1 MFSLPPPDTPSS
13 PSIDRVEPYS
23 STAQVEFDEP
33 EATGGVP
40 ILKYK
45 AEWRALGE
53 GEWHSR
59 LYDAKEGRM
68 IKQEVIS
75 PACNSNHILSCR
87 QKPEWR
93 LPELCNF
100 SSYIK
105 FLDKFL
111 NVCFAVTPWIFGC
124 KCDPSCA
131 DRLSHTYSFS
141 AYRVCVVA
149 LCSSLCPLLV
159 RTILAEQGEEP
170 CGWY

>member
-1 MFSLPPPDTPSS
+1 MFDIPSFLFSLPPELGILVSCCLLYHWLFSLLPTDTPSS

-68 IKQEVIS
+68 IKQGVTSRTCIS
-75 PACNSNHILSCR
+75 EDFLFFGG
-87 QKPEWR
+87 KPER
-93 LPELCNF
+93 
-100 SSYIK
+100 
-105 FLDKFL
+105 
-111 NVCFAVTPWIFGC
+111 
-124 KCDPSCA
+124 
-131 DRLSHTYSFS
+131 
-141 AYRVCVVA
+141 RV
-149 LCSSLCPLLV
+149 P
-159 RTILAEQGEEP
+159 
-170 CGWY
+170 

>member
-1 MFSLPPPDTPSS
+1 MTWGCVILCFLCRWSFVSHSLAYHCLFSLPPPDTPSS

-68 IKQEVIS
+68 IKQDVASPTCIS
-75 PACNSNHILSCR
+75 EYFLSFKG
-87 QKPEWR
+87 KPQWHV
-93 LPELCNF
+93 P
-100 SSYIK
+100 
-105 FLDKFL
+105 
-111 NVCFAVTPWIFGC
+111 
-124 KCDPSCA
+124 
-131 DRLSHTYSFS
+131 
-141 AYRVCVVA
+141 
-149 LCSSLCPLLV
+149 
-159 RTILAEQGEEP
+159 
-170 CGWY
+170 

>member
-1 MFSLPPPDTPSS
+1 MFDIPSFLFSLPQELVSHCLLYHWLFFLPPPDTPSS

-68 IKQEVIS
+68 IKQDVTSPTCIS
-75 PACNSNHILSCR
+75 KDFLSFR
-87 QKPEWR
+87 GKPEWR
-93 LPELCNF
+93 VPQLCNF
-100 SSYIK
+100 SFYIK
-105 FLDKFL
+105 APDKFL
-111 NVCFAVTPWIFGC
+111 NICFAVTP
-124 KCDPSCA
+124 
-131 DRLSHTYSFS
+131 
-141 AYRVCVVA
+141 
-149 LCSSLCPLLV
+149 
-159 RTILAEQGEEP
+159 
-170 CGWY
+170 

>member
-1 MFSLPPPDTPSS
+1 MFDIPSFLFSLPLELISCCLLHHWLFSLPFPDTPSS

-68 IKQEVIS
+68 IK
-75 PACNSNHILSCR
+75 CYLSHL
-87 QKPEWR
+87 R
-93 LPELCNF
+93 L
-100 SSYIK
+100 K
-105 FLDKFL
+105 
-111 NVCFAVTPWIFGC
+111 
-124 KCDPSCA
+124 
-131 DRLSHTYSFS
+131 RLSFLLRKAGVEGSI
-141 AYRVCVVA
+141 A
-149 LCSSLCPLLV
+149 LEFQLLS
-159 RTILAEQGEEP
+159 
-170 CGWY
+170 

>member
-1 MFSLPPPDTPSS
+1 MTRVCLIFPVFCFLCHWTLILCCLLYHWLFSVPPPDTPSS

-68 IKQEVIS
+68 IKQGVASPTCIS
-75 PACNSNHILSCR
+75 KDFLSCR
-87 QKPEWR
+87 GKPEWR
-93 LPELCNF
+93 IPWLCNF
-100 SSYIK
+100 SCYIK
-105 FLDKFL
+105 APDKFL
-111 NVCFAVTPWIFGC
+111 NICFAVSP
-124 KCDPSCA
+124 
-131 DRLSHTYSFS
+131 
-141 AYRVCVVA
+141 
-149 LCSSLCPLLV
+149 
-159 RTILAEQGEEP
+159 
-170 CGWY
+170 